1 MSGPP
6 NRAGHSTR
14 AREATPSRARADG
27 VDSLGYS
34 AEEKPLGAYLLA
46 AAAYSALLAALI
58 AAVQRR
64 RGAPTIGLG
73 DFLLLATAS
82 HKLSRTITK
91 EKVTA
96 PLRAPFTELQG
107 PGAPA
112 EFEESARGSGIR
124 RMIGELLVCPYCL
137 VQWVATGFFGAF
149 AFFPRMTRF
158 VAQIFAA
165 VTVADFLHIL
175 YKGSEEKL
183 L

>member
-1 MSGPP
+1 MAAAETGAAETTQGNGLS
-6 NRAGHSTR
+6 
-14 AREATPSRARADG
+14 ARR
-27 VDSLGYS
+27 LGYS
-34 AEEKPLGAYLLA
+34 AEEKPLGAYLVA
-46 AAAYSALLAALI
+46 TAGYTGLLVGLI

-64 RGAPTIGLG
+64 RGAPRVGLG

-112 EFEESARGSGIR
+112 EVEERPRGTGVR
-124 RMIGELLVCPYCL
+124 RTIGELLVCPYCL
-137 VQWVATGFFGAF
+137 VQWVATAFFGAF
-149 AFFPRMTRF
+149 AFWPRATRF

-165 VTVADFLHIL
+165 VSVADFLHVL

>member
-1 MSGPP
+1 M
-6 NRAGHSTR
+6 T
-14 AREATPSRARADG
+14 
-27 VDSLGYS
+27 
-34 AEEKPLGAYLLA
+34 
-46 AAAYSALLAALI
+46 
-58 AAVQRR
+58 AAVIRR
-64 RGAPTIGLG
+64 RGAPRIGFG

-112 EFEESARGSGIR
+112 EVEEKPRGRGAR

-149 AFFPRMTRF
+149 AFWPRATRF

-165 VTVADFLHIL
+165 VSAADFLHVL